1 MPPRNGSKN
10 GEGKKRKKQRSIKG
24 SLIKGM
30 SRRMPSELLYDSVF
44 RRDLQEVMR
53 GYAGIYAL
61 YHGDQLYYTGLT
73 GNLFNRIRWHTK
85 DRHKNKWDH
94 FIIFRIQRV
103 RYLRDIETLLHN
115 LVDTHGNRVRGKV
128 PRDADLNRVLRQRV
142 REYKRRLRGY
152 ERALRN

>member
-1 MPPRNGSKN
+1 M
-10 GEGKKRKKQRSIKG
+10 KKQISSDNRKPKHRRKAKSTKG
-24 SLIKGM
+24 NLIKGM
-30 SRRMPSELLYDSVF
+30 SRRMPSELLSDSVF
-44 RRDLQEVMR
+44 RRDLREVMR

-61 YHGDQLYYTGLT
+61 YHGDKLYYTGLT
-73 GNLFNRIRWHTK
+73 RNLFNRIRWHTR
-85 DRHKNKWDH
+85 DRHKSKWDH

-128 PRDADLNRVLRQRV
+128 PRDADLNRVLRQRI

-152 ERALRN
+152 ERALR

>member
-1 MPPRNGSKN
+1 MTSRNRKL
-10 GEGKKRKKQRSIKG
+10 KRRKKHKSTKG
-24 SLIKGM
+24 NLIKGM
-30 SRRMPSELLYDSVF
+30 SRRMPSELLADSVF
-44 RRDLQEVMR
+44 RRDLREVMR

-61 YHGDQLYYTGLT
+61 YHGDNLYYTGLT
-73 GNLFNRIRWHTK
+73 RNLFNRIRWHTR

-142 REYKRRLRGY
+142 REYKRRIRGY
-152 ERALRN
+152 ERALR